1 MTMHAPHP
9 DQATGISPDAF
20 VSFYREHA
28 ADVLRFFARR
38 TLDAQTAADLTA
50 ETFAAAFA
58 ARDRFDQTRGTP
70 REWLFGIARRQLGRY
85 FRTRRVER
93 SARAKLGLPDL
104 ILSADDLERVEA
116 LIDFAEVGR
125 HVRAALAGLGADQ
138 RQAVALRIV
147 DQLEYRVIAERLACS
162 EQTVRARVSRGLREL
177 GVELAKSQDLHYGG
191 AL

>member
-1 MTMHAPHP
+1 M
-9 DQATGISPDAF
+9 G
-20 VSFYREHA
+20 FYREHA
-28 ADVLRFFARR
+28 TDVLRFFARR
-38 TLDAQTAADLTA
+38 TFDAQTAADLTA

-58 ARDRFDQTRGTP
+58 ARDRFDETRGTP
-70 REWLFGIARRQLGRY
+70 REWLFGIARRQAGRY

-93 SARAKLGLPDL
+93 SARARLGLPDL

-125 HVRAALAGLGADQ
+125 HVRAALAELGADQ
-138 RQAVALRIV
+138 RLAVALRIV
-147 DQLEYRVIAERLACS
+147 EQLDYRDIAERLACS

-177 GVELAKSQDLHYGG
+177 GVELAKCPDLHYGG